1 MIPGAQEGDE
11 IRSTQTNRNHG
22 LYLADVLIK
31 RRDKIGAAYLPKINP
46 IVNPALDGGGV
57 LTFGNAAVQAGCA
70 KAPASYKATWYT
82 FDNATGEAARV
93 SDTESPTE
101 RMQAPAALRATPG
114 AFVKVQ
120 VSAISTE
127 QPSWATPV
135 DVYFRRQANGW
146 TLVGF
151 ERLPDG
157 R

>member
-1 MIPGAQEGDE
+1 
-11 IRSTQTNRNHG
+11 
-22 LYLADVLIK
+22 
-31 RRDKIGAAYLPKINP
+31 
-46 IVNPALDGGGV
+46 V
-57 LTFGNAAVQAGCA
+57 LTFRNAAVQAGFA